1 MRNFELLRIKS
12 KPYCMKRISIIVACF
27 LLCIGSQLF
36 AQGQLTTGPGGGNKK
51 AAVSEQIGLIKI
63 TINYDR
69 PGVKGREGKVWGTPV
84 AHYGFTDL
92 GFGTSKA
99 APWRAGANENT
110 TISFSY
116 PVKVEG
122 KELPAGTYGLFM
134 ALGEQETTVIFSKN
148 STSWGS
154 FYYNP
159 AEDALSVT
167 VKNQALDK
175 SVEWLK
181 YEFMDET
188 ENGVTIALL
197 WEKRLIPFKVEADV
211 HSAQIA
217 LFDNEL
223 RTTPGSSWQSF
234 VQAANYCVQNN
245 VALDKALVWAEQ
257 GISAPFIGQKNFQT
271 LSAKAGVLLKMNKTA
286 EADALM
292 KEAVPLG
299 NMNELH
305 QYARTLLAAKR
316 TKEAFEVFKANYDKN
331 PNQFTTSVGLAR
343 AYSANGEYKK
353 ALELMKAALP
363 QAPNPLN
370 KSSVE
375 AMIKKLEEGKDV
387 N

>member
-1 MRNFELLRIKS
+1 
-12 KPYCMKRISIIVACF
+12 MKRISTIVFYF
-27 LLCIGSQLF
+27 LLIVGTQLF

-51 AAVSEQIGLIKI
+51 ASISEQIGLVKI

-69 PGVKGREGKVWGTPV
+69 PGVKGREGKLWGTPV

-92 GFGTSKA
+92 GFGTSKE

-110 TISFSY
+110 VIIFSH
-116 PVKVEG
+116 PVKIEG
-122 KELPAGTYGLFM
+122 KELPIGTYGLFM

-159 AEDALSVT
+159 AEDALRVT

-181 YEFMDET
+181 YEFMNET
-188 ENGVTIALL
+188 DNSATIALQ
-197 WEKRLIPFKVEADV
+197 WEKRQIPFKVETDIHA
-211 HSAQIA
+211 AQIA
-217 LFDNEL
+217 LFENEL
-223 RTTPGSSWQSF
+223 RTSPGFSWQSF

-271 LSAKAGVLLKMNKTA
+271 LSAKAGVFLKMNKPA
-286 EADALM
+286 DADALM
-292 KEAVPLG
+292 KEAIPLG
-299 NMNELH
+299 NMNEIH

-316 TKEAFEVFKANYDKN
+316 AKEALEVFKANYDKN
-331 PNQFTTSVGLAR
+331 PGQFTTNVGLAR
-343 AYSANGEYKK
+343 AYSANGDYKK
-353 ALELMKAALP
+353 ALEFMKVALP

-370 KSSVE
+370 KTSVE

>member
-1 MRNFELLRIKS
+1 MGNFRLIRIKS
-12 KPYCMKRISIIVACF
+12 KPLFMKRISIIVFCF

-51 AAVSEQIGLIKI
+51 ASISEQIGLVKI
-63 TINYDR
+63 MINYGR

-110 TISFSY
+110 TISFSN
-116 PVKVEG
+116 PVKVER
-122 KELPAGTYGLFM
+122 KERPAGTYGLFM

-148 STSWGS
+148 YTSWGS

-159 AEDALSVT
+159 AEDALRVT

-188 ENGVTIALL
+188 NNSATIALQ
-197 WEKRLIPFKVEADV
+197 WEKRQIPFKVETDIHA
-211 HSAQIA
+211 AQIA
-217 LFDNEL
+217 LFENEL
-223 RTTPGSSWQSF
+223 RISPGFSWQSF

-271 LSAKAGVLLKMNKTA
+271 LSAKAGVFLKMNKTA

-292 KEAVPLG
+292 KEAIPLG

-316 TKEAFEVFKANYDKN
+316 TKEALEVFKANYDKN
-331 PNQFTTSVGLAR
+331 PDQFTTNVGLAR

-353 ALELMKAALP
+353 ALDLMKAALP